1 MGGWW
6 TPSESSHA
14 FDGRR
19 VKGVEW
25 AESEETTL
33 GVFVHGLPEDHSWSA
48 QMTKLREDNDSEFE
62 RRSKD
67 VGTDEDKMQIRV
79 VVRKRWVI
87 YQMSIKAIAIDT
99 FHLEQNIFPS
109 K

>member
-1 MGGWW
+1 M
-6 TPSESSHA
+6 
-14 FDGRR
+14 
-19 VKGVEW
+19 
-25 AESEETTL
+25 
-33 GVFVHGLPEDHSWSA
+33 A

-87 YQMSIKAIAIDT
+87 YQMSIEAIAIDT
-99 FHLEQNIFPS
+99 FRSEQNIFPS